1 MKSISTLIVFPHFH
15 IIGFPHFYITVV
27 QVVWQVVAHPLLPMS
42 GSHFSQGW
50 LGSLFTSQIISS
62 QAPRPT
68 LSENLTMTVN
78 IASLNIHFHF
88 HFSTFLCISLHL
100 TFYISGQFDGAYRRP
115 MDAIFSFIRTFLPL
129 PTCLEYFIFRK

>member
-1 MKSISTLIVFPHFH
+1 MKSISTLIGFPHFH

-27 QVVWQVVAHPLLPMS
+27 QAVWQVVAHPLLPMS

-78 IASLNIHFHF
+78 IALLNIHFHL
-88 HFSTFLCISLHL
+88 HFSTFLCILHSISQDNLMERTVVLWTPFFHKNFLTPSLPAWNIL
-100 TFYISGQFDGAYRRP
+100 F
-115 MDAIFSFIRTFLPL
+115 
-129 PTCLEYFIFRK
+129 CRK